1 MYEFIKIIDSKEE
14 LKLIKPKHLINLKL
28 YHVSESKKIT
38 RLNPR
43 VPKNERTEIGVE
55 NSTTKRICLAPSI
68 EQCLQAINVE
78 KGKEY
83 CVYVPKK
90 NLMYYNIYKCSDK
103 EVPDS
108 NITDEYWCLGPMEVE
123 PLYLIKIGAEIE
135 TNSNKYSNA
144 INYKIIKTF
153 DITPSNILED
163 LAKLK
168 EVKYVKADQN
178 DLNVWLEFKDYKE
191 ARKFATICKRELNE
205 ALVVWKDKIVY
216 YKTNI

>member
-1 MYEFIKIIDSKEE
+1 
-14 LKLIKPKHLINLKL
+14 
-28 YHVSESKKIT
+28 
-38 RLNPR
+38 
-43 VPKNERTEIGVE
+43 
-55 NSTTKRICLAPSI
+55 
-68 EQCLQAINVE
+68 
-78 KGKEY
+78 
-83 CVYVPKK
+83 
-90 NLMYYNIYKCSDK
+90 
-103 EVPDS
+103 
-108 NITDEYWCLGPMEVE
+108 MEVE

>member
-1 MYEFIKIIDSKEE
+1 MYEFTRITDSGKE
-14 LKLIKPKHLINLKL
+14 LKLIKKKNLINLKL
-28 YHVSESKKIT
+28 YHVSENKKIT
-38 RLNPR
+38 KLTPR
-43 VPKNERTEIGVE
+43 VPKNERTETGLE
-55 NSTTKRICLAPSI
+55 NDTTKRICFAPSI

-90 NLMYYNIYKCSDK
+90 NLMYYNIYKCSDQ
-103 EVPDS
+103 EVPDAS
-108 NITDEYWCLGPMEVE
+108 LTDEYWCLNPIDVE
-123 PLYLIKIGAEIE
+123 PLYIIKIGAEIE
-135 TNSNKYSNA
+135 TNSNKYSSV

-168 EVKYVKADQN
+168 EVKFVKADQN

-205 ALVVWKDKIVY
+205 ALVVWKDNIVY
-216 YKTNI
+216 YKTNV